1 MLPASPL
8 PWVNSTLL
16 ISCGKS
22 FGRRFPKSR
31 IKALNNLAGGTGE
44 VNSSLKA
51 KTPMIYSLVRER
63 ESLVLLAGSFFNF
76 ELAHKWRW

>member
-1 MLPASPL
+1 
-8 PWVNSTLL
+8 
-16 ISCGKS
+16 
-22 FGRRFPKSR
+22 
-31 IKALNNLAGGTGE
+31 LNNLAGGTGE